1 MFLLLLLFVVFPS
14 ENGLNLSTIPWIRKK
29 RALTKEVFLAS
40 HGLKNNA
47 GMKGTFTPLLTSWE
61 NDKKMAN
68 ISEDRNSTATQ
79 DSIFCTIGSYA
90 AYQKL
95 LISAVN
101 ITLSSTAFLGNIL
114 ILIALKRV
122 ATLRPP
128 SKLLLG
134 CLASTD
140 LCVGLITQ
148 PLFVAYIMS
157 PEHSRL
163 CYYLSTLFN
172 RLSIILGGVSVS
184 TITAIS
190 VERLLALLLGLR
202 YRHVVTL
209 RRVQSYVVISWFFSI
224 VTTLTSSYDERVT
237 LSITFSATILCIVTS
252 IFSCTKIY
260 LTLRN
265 YQAQVQ
271 GEAHQGQPDGG
282 GMPLNIMNTERQC
295 AVHCGYR

>member
-1 MFLLLLLFVVFPS
+1 M
-14 ENGLNLSTIPWIRKK
+14 
-29 RALTKEVFLAS
+29 
-40 HGLKNNA
+40 
-47 GMKGTFTPLLTSWE
+47 
-61 NDKKMAN
+61 
-68 ISEDRNSTATQ
+68 
-79 DSIFCTIGSYA
+79 
-90 AYQKL
+90 
-95 LISAVN
+95 
-101 ITLSSTAFLGNIL
+101 
-114 ILIALKRV
+114 
-122 ATLRPP
+122 
-128 SKLLLG
+128 
-134 CLASTD
+134 
-140 LCVGLITQ
+140 
-148 PLFVAYIMS
+148 
-157 PEHSRL
+157 
-163 CYYLSTLFN
+163 
-172 RLSIILGGVSVS
+172 S